1 MARIK
6 LSGILSEI
14 SGSVSGMTFQNSL
27 SGLTLRKKPIPLNP
41 KSQSQLNQRNS
52 LTYLQNLWFELSQV
66 DRNKWIYFISWS
78 NQSQKHNTHLLLS
91 GYQLFIKYQSA
102 RLIAGL
108 PVLTSFVFE
117 PIN

>member
-52 LTYLQNLWFELSQV
+52 LTYL
-66 DRNKWIYFISWS
+66 
-78 NQSQKHNTHLLLS
+78 
-91 GYQLFIKYQSA
+91 
-102 RLIAGL
+102 
-108 PVLTSFVFE
+108 
-117 PIN
+117 